1 MSDRILMQGNDA
13 IARGMVEAGCAVAA
27 SYPGTPASEI
37 LASIDRWRKKS
48 GATMHVEW
56 AVNEKVALEIAYTA
70 AITGLRAAVSMKQV
84 GLNVASDPLLS
95 AAYLGVTGGFLVVS
109 ADDPGPHSSQTEQD
123 SRLLAM
129 MAKVPVLDPA
139 SPAQAMALAG
149 TGFDLSEAFG
159 VPVMLRPTTRVCHAS
174 QDVDAPPFRPTAREA
189 RFVKDPARWA
199 ATPVYRRLLHDR
211 LAEKIAAI
219 AGWQATAPVRV
230 NPGGSP
236 AKAVVASGVAFAHAR
251 ELFGELGISDRIAL
265 YQVIQPYPLHAA
277 FIDHLLDTYAEILV
291 LEESAPVIEMQVAD
305 RRRVRGRMTG
315 AVPGTGELLPEIIER
330 LLSRFAGLPVPGG
343 TLSAK
348 GGGRRPTL
356 CPGCAHRSSFY
367 AIRKAAPAGIFPSDI
382 GCYTLGINLGA
393 VDTVLCMGAAV
404 SQAAGFDYAHRISGK
419 PVDIVATIGD
429 STFYH
434 SGIPPLIDAVV
445 QGARFVLVILDNGT
459 TAMTGNQPTPGTGI
473 GAGGG
478 DHRGRRYGGDGPRV
492 RRPVLPHGEPRS
504 PPGIRRAAEGGAR
517 PCPGAGCRGGDR
529 PAAVRDGR
537 PRRRRERAGRDR
549 DHGGVHRVPALR
561 GPVRM
566 PGAGLRRGGEPGPNQ
581 RDDLHRVRRVRFR
594 LPGGCDPARAG
605 RGEAFMSADVGKPP
619 LPRQQIVLSG
629 VGGQGILF
637 LSRLLAEA
645 AIAGGFPV
653 LTSETHGMAQ
663 RGGVV
668 LSHLKVGGFDSPLVR
683 TGRADLLL
691 VLKEENVAL
700 HREFLAEGGA
710 LIVNAP
716 VPVDA
721 GPGVRVHAVDA
732 DALALSTGAP
742 HAVNLVLLGFALAR
756 IGGATAGG
764 FFCAAGE
771 IREALSRR
779 HGERGSLLAA
789 SISALDLGIAHG
801 TR

>member
-1 MSDRILMQGNDA
+1 VSDRILMQGNDA
-13 IARGMVEAGCAVAA
+13 IARGLVEAGCAVAA

-37 LASIDRWRKKS
+37 LSSIDRWRKKS

-84 GLNVASDPLLS
+84 GLNVASDPFLS

-139 SPAQAMALAG
+139 SPSQAMALAG

-174 QDVDAPPFRPTAREA
+174 QDVDAPPFRPPAREA
-189 RFVKDPARWA
+189 RFGKDPARWA

-219 AGWQATAPVRV
+219 AEWPATAPIRV
-230 NPGGSP
+230 TPDGSP

-251 ELFGELGISDRIAL
+251 ELFGELGIFDRIAL
-265 YQVIQPYPLHAA
+265 YQVVQPYPLHAA
-277 FIDHLLDTYAEILV
+277 FIDHLLETYAEILV
-291 LEESAPVIEMQVAD
+291 LEESAPVIEMQIAD

-315 AVPGTGELLPEIIER
+315 AVPATGELLPEIIER
-330 LLSRFAGLPVPGG
+330 LLSRFAGLPVPEGA
-343 TLSAK
+343 LSAP

-367 AIRKAAPAGIFPSDI
+367 AIRKAAPAGIYPSDI

-404 SQAAGFDYAHRISGK
+404 SQAAGFDYAHRLSGK

-473 GAGGG
+473 GAGGETTAAVDMEG
-478 DHRGRRYGGDGPRV
+478 LVLACGVRFCRTANPDRLPEFIALLKEALVHARERGVAVVIARQPCAMVALAAGGKAPGAIVITEECNGCRHCVDRFECPSLVFDEAANRV
-492 RRPVLPHGEPRS
+492 RIDGMTCTGCGVCVSVCPAGA
-504 PPGIRRAAEGGAR
+504 IRRPEG
-517 PCPGAGCRGGDR
+517 
-529 PAAVRDGR
+529 
-537 PRRRRERAGRDR
+537 E
-549 DHGGVHRVPALR
+549 
-561 GPVRM
+561 
-566 PGAGLRRGGEPGPNQ
+566 
-581 RDDLHRVRRVRFR
+581 
-594 LPGGCDPARAG
+594 DP
-605 RGEAFMSADVGKPP
+605 
-619 LPRQQIVLSG
+619 
-629 VGGQGILF
+629 
-637 LSRLLAEA
+637 
-645 AIAGGFPV
+645 
-653 LTSETHGMAQ
+653 
-663 RGGVV
+663 
-668 LSHLKVGGFDSPLVR
+668 
-683 TGRADLLL
+683 
-691 VLKEENVAL
+691 
-700 HREFLAEGGA
+700 
-710 LIVNAP
+710 
-716 VPVDA
+716 
-721 GPGVRVHAVDA
+721 
-732 DALALSTGAP
+732 
-742 HAVNLVLLGFALAR
+742 
-756 IGGATAGG
+756 
-764 FFCAAGE
+764 
-771 IREALSRR
+771 
-779 HGERGSLLAA
+779 
-789 SISALDLGIAHG
+789 
-801 TR
+801 